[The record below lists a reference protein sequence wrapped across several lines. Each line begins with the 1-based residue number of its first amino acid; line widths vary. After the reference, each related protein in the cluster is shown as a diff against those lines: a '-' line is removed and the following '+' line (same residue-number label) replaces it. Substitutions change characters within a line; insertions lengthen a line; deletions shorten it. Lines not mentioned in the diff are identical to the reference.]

1 MKYINKLTD
10 KDIINITS
18 IISNNNLVDILCVDK
33 LSNELQIIYT
43 IKKSTII
50 EEQILI
56 LSDYD
61 IESTEDYHR
70 NHIKFIK
77 YMLTKFGIKYII
89 DLSKKFQFNQ
99 IL

>member
-43 IKKSTII
+43 IKKINNNRRTNI
-50 EEQILI
+50 
-56 LSDYD
+56 D
-61 IESTEDYHR
+61 
-70 NHIKFIK
+70 FI
-77 YMLTKFGIKYII
+77 
-89 DLSKKFQFNQ
+89 
-99 IL
+99 